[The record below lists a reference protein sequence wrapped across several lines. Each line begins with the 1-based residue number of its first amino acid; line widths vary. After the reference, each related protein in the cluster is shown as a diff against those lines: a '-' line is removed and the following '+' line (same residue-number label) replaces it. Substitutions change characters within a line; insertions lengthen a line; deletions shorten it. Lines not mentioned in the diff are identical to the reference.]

1 MIGGVSKVVIEVE
14 DQERAKAFWTQTL
27 GFEVLQDAPYGEE
40 RWLEVCTPDKAVA
53 VVLDVRKGPPPTPK
67 DAGLPTSNVSFYA
80 DDLEQTHTELTAR
93 GVEFPQPPVRQPF
106 GWWSAT
112 PEAIWRLW
120 ADVPNR
126 TRWDDALERITLEGA
141 VPVRR

>member
-1 MIGGVSKVVIEVE
+1 LDEPAQGGTNRDRWGEQGLIEVE

-27 GFEVLQDAPYGEE
+27 GFEVLQDAPTG
-40 RWLEVCTPDKAVA
+40 RSAGWRCAPPDKAVA

-80 DDLEQTHTELTAR
+80 NDLEQTHTELTAR

-106 GWWSAT
+106 GWWSVFQDPDGNRFA
-112 PEAIWRLW
+112 L
-120 ADVPNR
+120 VPR
-126 TRWDDALERITLEGA
+126 GQ
-141 VPVRR
+141 

>member
-1 MIGGVSKVVIEVE
+1 VIGGVSKVVIEVE

-93 GVEFPQPPVRQPF
+93 GVEFPQPPIRQPF
-106 GWWSAT
+106 GWRSIFEDPDGNRFA
-112 PEAIWRLW
+112 L
-120 ADVPNR
+120 VPR
-126 TRWDDALERITLEGA
+126 DQEPA
-141 VPVRR
+141 